1 MTNSPAAP
9 LAELSI
15 ILPFTPRP
23 AANYAPSV
31 IDGDHLYR
39 SGQGPRETDGTLR
52 TGKVGTEASIDQA
65 RDDVH
70 LRGVNPLA
78 ATQEALSDLG
88 GVRTPFLISSTIP
101 RVSTDIPIC
110 LSKCSAKRE
119 DTRGQPWA
127 QALCRTT
134 SRPRS
139 KPSRRFAIERPAE
152 RGATPR
158 SHRLG
163 HDKLQVMAHGRGR

>member
-23 AANYAPSV
+23 VANYAPFV

-39 SGQGPRETDGTLR
+39 SGQGPRETDGPLR

-88 GVRTPFLISSTIP
+88 GVRSVIKLLGVANAVPDFFDHPTGFDGYSDPLVEVFGETGGHARSAVGSGSLP
-101 RVSTDIPIC
+101 NDIAAEI
-110 LSKCSAKRE
+110 E
-119 DTRGQPWA
+119 
-127 QALCRTT
+127 
-134 SRPRS
+134 
-139 KPSRRFAIERPAE
+139 AIAAFRN
-152 RGATPR
+152 
-158 SHRLG
+158 
-163 HDKLQVMAHGRGR
+163 